1 MSAAG
6 AEAPVLGAGEHGVG
20 GGPAKLISCLL
31 PDDGTERRLLYWLRD
46 QQGVTRANSVY
57 CRGHSVLREAAV
69 RREKLP
75 EPSLLRLVQIVVGAE
90 EADALFDRIYEQA
103 DIHRPGGGSL
113 IMTPLTFATPFA
125 LPEGIA
131 NESGADAP
139 EGRPLD

>member
-1 MSAAG
+1 M
-6 AEAPVLGAGEHGVG
+6 
-20 GGPAKLISCLL
+20 
-31 PDDGTERRLLYWLRD
+31 LYWLRD

-69 RREKLP
+69 RRENLP
-75 EPSLLRLVQIVVGAE
+75 EPSLLRLVQIVVDAD

-139 EGRPLD
+139 EGRPHD

>member
-1 MSAAG
+1 MSAAA

-69 RREKLP
+69 RRGKLP
-75 EPSLLRLVQIVVGAE
+75 EPSLLRLVQIVVDAQ
-90 EADALFDRIYEQA
+90 EADAFFERVYEQA
-103 DIHRPGGGSL
+103 QIHERCGAL
-113 IMTPLTFATPFA
+113 VMTPLTFATAFT
-125 LPEGIA
+125 LPV
-131 NESGADAP
+131 
-139 EGRPLD
+139 